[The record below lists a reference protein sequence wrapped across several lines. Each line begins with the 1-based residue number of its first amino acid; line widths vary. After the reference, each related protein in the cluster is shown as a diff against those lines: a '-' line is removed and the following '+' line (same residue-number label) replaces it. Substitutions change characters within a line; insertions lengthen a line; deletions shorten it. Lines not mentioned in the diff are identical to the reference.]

1 VLVCVAVVAAAGTA
15 GRVSRQAQAA
25 AVTGPRIEI
34 TSFSDESI
42 RDPGWIAAGSDG
54 ALWFTNGDSIGRITS
69 RGVVSVYRHKSIRW
83 PAAITAGPDGAL
95 WFTNATS
102 IGRITTRGVVTLYKH
117 KSIRSPQGITVG
129 RDGALWFTNS
139 EGNSIGRARSL
150 PGG

>member
-1 VLVCVAVVAAAGTA
+1 LVCVAVVAAAGA
-15 GRVSRQAQAA
+15 VGRVSRQAQAA
-25 AVTGPRIEI
+25 VVTGPRIEI
-34 TSFSDESI
+34 TSFSDESV
-42 RDPGWIAAGSDG
+42 RDPGWIAAGS
-54 ALWFTNGDSIGRITS
+54 
-69 RGVVSVYRHKSIRW
+69 
-83 PAAITAGPDGAL
+83 DGAL

-139 EGNSIGRARSL
+139 EGNSIGRARIL